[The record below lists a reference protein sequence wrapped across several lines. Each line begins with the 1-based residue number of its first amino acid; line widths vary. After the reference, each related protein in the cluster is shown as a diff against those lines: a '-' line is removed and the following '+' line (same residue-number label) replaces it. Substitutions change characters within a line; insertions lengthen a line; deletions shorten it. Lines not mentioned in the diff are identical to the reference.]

1 VVAAQVAELR
11 LGERYCGPPA
21 TANGG
26 YACGSIA
33 GLLGGEVE
41 VTLRRPPPLD
51 RPLRLRVDDGGAVV
65 HDGDELVA
73 EARPATVGLAVPGTA
88 SPAEA
93 RAAAGRYPL
102 FQGHPFPTCFTCG
115 PDRAAGDG
123 LRIFP
128 GPRPGSDLWA
138 APWAPDPSVAGQDG
152 LVVPAVIWAAL
163 DCPGG
168 FAAGVGDTVIVLG
181 RMAARV
187 LARPRAGR
195 AYCLVAW
202 RGGPAA
208 GRKQPAGS
216 AAGRPRRGA
225 GGRAHRLGGPQAG
238 AGAVTARVRILPRT
252 LGETGARATAPQAGR
267 LAAGRGGHRRPPLR
281 IEACETIAAQPG
293 GSSHAV
299 QLHGRFSGAYGRSW
313 RAGVSWVRASSN
325 PGPPPDPAYADRTM

>member
-1 VVAAQVAELR
+1 VAELR
-11 LGERYCGPPA
+11 PEERFCGPPA

-26 YACGSIA
+26 DGCGAIA
-33 GLLGGEVE
+33 ELLGGGVE
-41 VTLRRPPPLD
+41 VTLRRPPPLE
-51 RPLRLRVDDGGAVV
+51 RPLRLRVGDAGATV

-73 EARPATVGLAVPGTA
+73 EAQPATVALAVPATA

-93 RAAAGRYPL
+93 RAAAARSPL

-115 PDRAAGDG
+115 PDRAVGDG

-128 GPRPGSDLWA
+128 GRLAGSALWA
-138 APWAPDPSVAGQDG
+138 APWTPDPSVADQDG
-152 LVVPAVIWAAL
+152 LVESAVIWAAL

-168 FAAGVGDTVIVLG
+168 FAAGVGDTVMVLG

-216 AAGRPRRGA
+216 ALLDAHGGVLAVARTFWVDIPRPE
-225 GGRAHRLGGPQAG
+225 P
-238 AGAVTARVRILPRT
+238 
-252 LGETGARATAPQAGR
+252 AP
-267 LAAGRGGHRRPPLR
+267 
-281 IEACETIAAQPG
+281 
-293 GSSHAV
+293 
-299 QLHGRFSGAYGRSW
+299 
-313 RAGVSWVRASSN
+313 
-325 PGPPPDPAYADRTM
+325 

>member
-1 VVAAQVAELR
+1 VAELR
-11 LGERYCGPPA
+11 LGERFCGPPA

-26 YACGSIA
+26 FACGAIA
-33 GLLGGEVE
+33 ELLSGGVE
-41 VTLRRPPPLD
+41 VTLRRPPPLG
-51 RPLRLRVDDGGAVV
+51 RPLRVRVGDDGATV

-73 EARPATVGLAVPGTA
+73 EARPATVGLAVPATA

-93 RAAAGRYPL
+93 RAAAARSPL

-115 PDRAAGDG
+115 PDRAVGDG

-128 GPRPGSDLWA
+128 GRLAGSALWA
-138 APWAPDPSVAGQDG
+138 APWTPDPSVADLDG

-168 FAAGVGDTVIVLG
+168 FAAGVGDTVMVLG

-216 AAGRPRRGA
+216 ALLDAHGGVLAVARTFWVDIPRPE
-225 GGRAHRLGGPQAG
+225 P
-238 AGAVTARVRILPRT
+238 
-252 LGETGARATAPQAGR
+252 AP
-267 LAAGRGGHRRPPLR
+267 
-281 IEACETIAAQPG
+281 
-293 GSSHAV
+293 
-299 QLHGRFSGAYGRSW
+299 
-313 RAGVSWVRASSN
+313 
-325 PGPPPDPAYADRTM
+325 